1 MVRATD
7 IEGSHTCR
15 HIHRNRT
22 LYRQISLHLK
32 PRVVSSIAQSQNG
45 AILHGQRPAKDRHRV
60 TPLQLQHSGTIPGS
74 AKGQVEVAKVI
85 TGVVITGV
93 QFHLASTVNIH
104 LGTFRQYLRRAKTG
118 RPPHNRKIG
127 ERRDGGLGRAG
138 EGIDIARLSI
148 HNHLAHLQCTLE
160 SNRSIGAIQGAK
172 GNIISLSEPCTVRC
186 KGLINSPSR
195 IGRIPSEIG
204 GSRGD
209 ERRGGEAAQKGG
221 TK

>member
-22 LYRQISLHLK
+22 LYRQISLHLT

-45 AILHGQRPAKDRHRV
+45 AILHGQRPSENRHRV
-60 TPLQLQHSGTIPGS
+60 TPLQLQHRGSIPGS
-74 AKGQVEVAKVI
+74 AKGQVEVAVAK
-85 TGVVITGV
+85 VITGV
-93 QFHLASTVNIH
+93 QFHLAATVNIH
-104 LGTFRQYLRRAKTG
+104 LGTFRQHLRRAKTG

-127 ERRDGGLGRAG
+127 ERRDGVLGRAG

-195 IGRIPSEIG
+195 FGRIPSEIG
-204 GSRGD
+204 GGRGD
-209 ERRGGEAAQKGG
+209 ERRSGEAAQKGG